1 MRNLVLVKKYADGLV
16 QAVSDESEFR
26 AVRADLAGFLEVYE
40 ARKDLRDALTS
51 PFIDVRRRT
60 AMLDAVLAAAGGR
73 EKTIRFLRLLQEHKR
88 LELLR
93 EITASLDEAWNGKL
107 GILTFEASSVVPL
120 TDDQKARLGRELEA
134 AEGRPVRLSYR
145 LDPSLVGGLSLRRGN
160 IVYDV
165 SVQGS
170 LDKIREKIQQ
180 G

>member
-1 MRNLVLVKKYADGLV
+1 MRNLVLVKKYAEGLV

-26 AVRADLAGFLEVYE
+26 SVQADLAEFLKIYE
-40 ARKDLRDALTS
+40 GRKDLRDALTS
-51 PFIDVRRRT
+51 PFVDGGRRA
-60 AMLDAVLAAAGGR
+60 AMLDAVLRTAGAG

-88 LELLR
+88 LELLP
-93 EITASLDEAWNGKL
+93 EIAASLPEAWNDKL
-107 GILTFEASSVVPL
+107 GILTFEVSSVVPL
-120 TDDQKARLGRELEA
+120 TDSQKARLRKELEA

-145 LDPSLVGGLSLRRGN
+145 LDPSLVGGLSLKRGN

-170 LDKIREKIQQ
+170 LDRIREKIQQ